1 MAKKSIKRHS
11 YQAYEK
17 LLDTNPHYYK
27 KRNQHLHN
35 DFCFEKSK
43 RLKSN
48 KNTLLFKNE
57 QGEVK
62 QITIESYINRLAFI
76 FTQST
81 IGGST
86 SLFTNVC
93 NQIRKQASET
103 PDKIF
108 APPERLFNRIKKAV
122 NR

>member
-86 SLFTNVC
+86 SLFSNVC
-93 NQIRKQASET
+93 NQIRKQANDT